1 MNVKINNF
9 KTYTNVTLTY
19 FFPTQLN
26 LNNVVK
32 NVVLKNANNLSPILK
47 CFEFLLH
54 TTVSALMTDGAL
66 LFQLNSLDVALS
78 RDFMIPIQDFLIY
91 LLSTYYHG
99 RYIEVQY
106 Y

>member
-32 NVVLKNANNLSPILK
+32 NVVLI
-47 CFEFLLH
+47 
-54 TTVSALMTDGAL
+54 
-66 LFQLNSLDVALS
+66 
-78 RDFMIPIQDFLIY
+78 
-91 LLSTYYHG
+91 
-99 RYIEVQY
+99 
-106 Y
+106 